1 MLSNNWANLKMDS
14 YWNIDCRPRSDY
26 NQGHIICA
34 KNIKTVI
41 FIFCYYYY
49 YYAFYHEIR
58 SIRVIIRYINKTK
71 QKKKTRMWHVKN
83 DDGSFRLPYEA
94 ELHSRNN
101 IVVYDGNTS
110 SLLDDSRQSLFIYFI
125 IFKYASCVLL
135 ITLFEMITV
144 RFNYRPFFFELNI

>member
-1 MLSNNWANLKMDS
+1 MPKIWYALSNNWANLKMDF

-71 QKKKTRMWHVKN
+71 TKQKKTRMWHVKN

-125 IFKYASCVLL
+125 FKCFFNQKLNLLLVSIF
-135 ITLFEMITV
+135 
-144 RFNYRPFFFELNI
+144 FNLKHN